1 MIETTKQTRLAYRGP
16 AFDVRNDIV
25 DVNGRETRRD
35 FVLRPAAVCILPIL
49 RNGNIL
55 FVKQFRY
62 AVARECLE
70 LPAGKIDEYESPIV
84 AAKREL
90 KEETGGES
98 TIWSP
103 SLTINPSV
111 GYTNEVIYLFRADD
125 VVVGPAN
132 PDEGEHVE
140 VVELRHSQAYAAIKS
155 GEIKDAKSIVAL
167 FSLWLERHD

>member
-98 TIWSP
+98 MIWSP

-111 GYTNEVIYLFRADD
+111 GYTNEVIYLFRAQE
-125 VVVGPAN
+125 VVRGEAT

-140 VVELRHSQAYAAIKS
+140 VVELTREEAFYAIRDGVIS
-155 GEIKDAKSIVAL
+155 DAKSLVAL
-167 FSLWLERHD
+167 FAERYYFD